1 MKCVSITQT
10 SEVYAKA
17 NTKMEQSIA
26 RRPPHSQVPALVVTE
41 ASPLQKS
48 VGTWRV
54 RGHQNLER
62 GKRADFGIFQMSAFK
77 PTRQPLR
84 ADLFWF
90 PIIEAH
96 VIKYEK
102 VRIVCNLFEVIQSTY
117 HQRILAICAFAYSV
131 FPIPELPNNKTGCVR
146 SNAGRVNS
154 QIS

>member
-1 MKCVSITQT
+1 MYAEHMLGLNHEVAVFRMKCVSITQT

-54 RGHQNLER
+54 RGHPNLER

-117 HQRILAICAFAYSV
+117 HQRILAMRLRIFSLSHSGVA
-131 FPIPELPNNKTGCVR
+131 
-146 SNAGRVNS
+146 
-154 QIS
+154 QQ